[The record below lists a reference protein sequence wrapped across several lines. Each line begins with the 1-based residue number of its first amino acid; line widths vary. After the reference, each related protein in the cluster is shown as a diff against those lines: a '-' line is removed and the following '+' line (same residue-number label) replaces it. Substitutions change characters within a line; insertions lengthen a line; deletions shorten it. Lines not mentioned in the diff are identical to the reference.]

1 MAGQTILFA
10 HIVATDPVSF
20 GDCVRRGR
28 PLRFCRKGAKRM
40 VSQCDLGM
48 KRLFSCRVLF
58 ASLFLLSAGQ
68 PLLAQTANDEA
79 VPQIEKVPMDED
91 WHDEVSTR
99 ALLSEL
105 TRLANQL
112 EQQRKE
118 NASLAAKVS
127 RLTQRLDGIQAQLV
141 DAGYAPSALKKLP
154 EELDSE
160 AGIVSLSEDPVPG
173 VSKNAASR
181 KALTLTGEANS
192 SDGSSMAKRQAP
204 NEGAVERA
212 PLTPLEAPDG
222 GVNARRS
229 PEDGGYFSRLVKK
242 GGKMIDKITD
252 W

>member
-1 MAGQTILFA
+1 M
-10 HIVATDPVSF
+10 P
-20 GDCVRRGR
+20 CV
-28 PLRFCRKGAKRM
+28 
-40 VSQCDLGM
+40 
-48 KRLFSCRVLF
+48 F

-154 EELDSE
+154 EELDSG

-173 VSKNAASR
+173 CQRRPLPEKLYSD
-181 KALTLTGEANS
+181 GEANS
-192 SDGSSMAKRQAP
+192 SDGSSMDKRQAP
-204 NEGAVERA
+204 NEGRWNV
-212 PLTPLEAPDG
+212 
-222 GVNARRS
+222 RRS
-229 PEDGGYFSRLVKK
+229 RRWKPQTGVSMQGAALKMAVISRVL
-242 GGKMIDKITD
+242 
-252 W
+252 